1 MTQIVIYCHKW
12 EENWRTT
19 LPTNLGSELTGTRG
33 VNRCLELQIL
43 QQGHIHK
50 SFGYKVLAFL
60 NGLFKETIKLFFL
73 RLAELLKYAKMENIH
88 FQQRPWILKK
98 KINVMTR
105 EKLCNLSQLRIWVA
119 YMNTWIITTFIQNQI
134 RWIIRPCELPLNF
147 PTAMN
152 SSILSLTSAR
162 P

>member
-1 MTQIVIYCHKW
+1 MTQIVIYCHRW

-60 NGLFKETIKLFFL
+60 NGLFKETIKLFL

-98 KINVMTR
+98 KINIVTR

-119 YMNTWIITTFIQNQI
+119 VYF
-134 RWIIRPCELPLNF
+134 RPCSVPKKISTVPVTSNLRIH
-147 PTAMN
+147 AW
-152 SSILSLTSAR
+152 SIKCSWKNN
-162 P
+162 